1 LLTLW
6 LSLCILSSNSTHTNL
21 TNQMAQTLQQLRDS
35 VDLLIEQ
42 QGLTAPCSALIF
54 TREDVYEIDE
64 NGDFFYLEE
73 SITNKVL
80 VYQFFVFA

>member
-1 LLTLW
+1 
-6 LSLCILSSNSTHTNL
+6 
-21 TNQMAQTLQQLRDS
+21 MAQTLQQLRDS

-64 NGDFFYLEE
+64 NGDFLYLEE

-80 VYQFFVFA
+80 EYLNDTEVVLQKAFDCISDYIEDLKV

>member
-1 LLTLW
+1 
-6 LSLCILSSNSTHTNL
+6 
-21 TNQMAQTLQQLRDS
+21 MAQTLQQLRDS

-80 VYQFFVFA
+80 EYLNDTEVVLQQAFDCISSYIEDLKV

>member
-1 LLTLW
+1 
-6 LSLCILSSNSTHTNL
+6 
-21 TNQMAQTLQQLRDS
+21 MAQTLQQLKDS

-64 NGDFFYLEE
+64 NGDFIYLEE

-80 VYQFFVFA
+80 EYLNDTEVVLQKAFDCISDYIEDLKV

>member
-1 LLTLW
+1 
-6 LSLCILSSNSTHTNL
+6 
-21 TNQMAQTLQQLRDS
+21 MARTLQQLKES
-35 VDLLIEQ
+35 VDHLIEQ

-64 NGDFFYLEE
+64 NGDFIYLEE

-80 VYQFFVFA
+80 EYLNDTEIVMQKAFDCISDYIEENYKDY

>member
-1 LLTLW
+1 
-6 LSLCILSSNSTHTNL
+6 
-21 TNQMAQTLQQLRDS
+21 MARTLQQLKES
-35 VDLLIEQ
+35 VDRLIEQ

-64 NGDFFYLEE
+64 NGDLLYIEE

-80 VYQFFVFA
+80 EYLNDSEVVLQKAFDCISDYIEDLKV

>member
-1 LLTLW
+1 
-6 LSLCILSSNSTHTNL
+6 
-21 TNQMAQTLQQLRDS
+21 MAQTLQQLKDS

-64 NGDFFYLEE
+64 NGDFFYLEK

-80 VYQFFVFA
+80 EYLNDTEVVMQKAFDCISDYIEDLKV

>member
-1 LLTLW
+1 
-6 LSLCILSSNSTHTNL
+6 
-21 TNQMAQTLQQLRDS
+21 MARTLQQLKESIDH
-35 VDLLIEQ
+35 LIEQ

-64 NGDFFYLEE
+64 NGDFIYLEE

-80 VYQFFVFA
+80 EYLNDTEVVMQKAFDCISDYIEDLKV

>member
-1 LLTLW
+1 
-6 LSLCILSSNSTHTNL
+6 
-21 TNQMAQTLQQLRDS
+21 MAQTLQQLRDS

-42 QGLTAPCSALIF
+42 QGLTAPCSVLIF

-64 NGDFFYLEE
+64 NGDFLYLEE

-80 VYQFFVFA
+80 EYLNDTEVVLQQAFDCISSYIEDLKV

>member
-1 LLTLW
+1 
-6 LSLCILSSNSTHTNL
+6 
-21 TNQMAQTLQQLRDS
+21 MAQTLQQLKDS

-64 NGDFFYLEE
+64 NGDFLYLEE

-80 VYQFFVFA
+80 EYLNDTEVVLQKAFDCISDYIEDLKV

>member
-1 LLTLW
+1 
-6 LSLCILSSNSTHTNL
+6 
-21 TNQMAQTLQQLRDS
+21 MAQTLQQLRDS

-42 QGLTAPCSALIF
+42 QGLTAPCSTLIF

-64 NGDFFYLEE
+64 NGDFLYLEE

-80 VYQFFVFA
+80 EYLNDTEVVLQKAFDCISDYIEDLKV

>member
-1 LLTLW
+1 
-6 LSLCILSSNSTHTNL
+6 
-21 TNQMAQTLQQLRDS
+21 MAQTLQQLRDS

-54 TREDVYEIDE
+54 TRDDVYEIDE
-64 NGDFFYLEE
+64 NGDFLYLEE

-80 VYQFFVFA
+80 EYLNDTEVVLQQAFDCISSYIEDLKV